1 MKMAWC
7 YLFVAGAFECI
18 WSACMKLSEGFTR
31 LGYPLATLAGLVIS
45 FGALV
50 LATKKLPLS
59 LAYPIWTGIG
69 AVGSVLIGV
78 FLFHDPI
85 RPVTWVFVGLLVIG
99 IIGIKLTA

>member
-31 LGYPLATLAGLVIS
+31 LGYTLATLAGLVVS

-50 LATKKLPLS
+50 LATKKLPPVPGLPHLDRHRS
-59 LAYPIWTGIG
+59 RGFRTDRGI
-69 AVGSVLIGV
+69 
-78 FLFHDPI
+78 
-85 RPVTWVFVGLLVIG
+85 PVP
-99 IIGIKLTA
+99 